1 MSRNPL
7 PTTNLIVRLLV
18 TIPVLDTYPRESAHK
33 GIGADSICVAVEKL
47 CSGPISIAMGEECY
61 RACMSKTINPKTA
74 KAKLRR
80 HTRNTWLVPVFMLIG
95 FAAPRMLRGQQ
106 AHAAVERSPQES
118 TQESKPKLSPVD
130 YQPSGYVNDFA
141 SLTDSK
147 TRAELESLCKAIDKK
162 QHVQIAVVSVTSL
175 GGSSLESF
183 SLELA
188 NRWGVGHKE
197 DNRGVL
203 VLLVRDDHKWRI
215 EVGIGLEPVLTNEK
229 ANKIGLEMV
238 PMLQKGQY
246 GNALLQ
252 TVRSIDRVLCDSNKQ
267 ESPP

>member
-1 MSRNPL
+1 MV
-7 PTTNLIVRLLV
+7 I
-18 TIPVLDTYPRESAHK
+18 IPVRNTYPREAAHNS
-33 GIGADSICVAVEKL
+33 IGADSICVAVEKL
-47 CSGPISIAMGEECY
+47 CSGPISIAIGEECY
-61 RACMSKTINPKTA
+61 RGCMSKTINPKRA

-118 TQESKPKLSPVD
+118 TQESKPKLSPSD
-130 YQPSGYVNDFA
+130 YHPSGYVNDFA

-162 QHVQIAVVSVTSL
+162 QHVQIAVVSITSL
-175 GGSSLESF
+175 GGTSLESF

-203 VLLVRDDHKWRI
+203 VLLVRDDHKFRI
-215 EVGIGLEPVLTNEK
+215 EVGYGLESVLTNEK

-238 PMLQKGQY
+238 PMLRKGQY

-252 TVRSIDRVLCDSNKQ
+252 TVRSIDRVLCDANEK
-267 ESPP
+267 EDAP

>member
-1 MSRNPL
+1 
-7 PTTNLIVRLLV
+7 
-18 TIPVLDTYPRESAHK
+18 
-33 GIGADSICVAVEKL
+33 
-47 CSGPISIAMGEECY
+47 MGK
-61 RACMSKTINPKTA
+61 RKTSQAAKT
-74 KAKLRR
+74 KSRR
-80 HTRNTWLVPVFMLIG
+80 HAWNTWFISVFMVIG
-95 FAAPRMLRGQQ
+95 FAAAPRLLHGQQ
-106 AHAAVERSPQES
+106 AHPVVERSSQES
-118 TQESKPKLSPVD
+118 TQESKPKLSPSD
-130 YQPSGYVNDFA
+130 YHARGYVNDFA
-141 SLTDSK
+141 SVTDSK
-147 TRAELESLCKAIDKK
+147 TRAELESLCKDIDKK

-215 EVGIGLEPVLTNEK
+215 EVGYGLEPVLTNEK
-229 ANKIGLEMV
+229 ASKIGLEMV

-252 TVRSIDRVLCDSNKQ
+252 TVRSIDRVLNDTNRQ
-267 ESPP
+267 EGPN